1 MNNPT
6 SAATR
11 AQTELFHARSLGIS
25 LTVKDFPVS
34 LAWYTEV
41 LGFTKTRD
49 FVRDG
54 VVTGAALMA
63 GDVEVSINQDDGKK
77 GKDRV
82 LGQGISMRLTT
93 DESIDDVAARVRAA
107 GGTLDSEPADMPWG
121 ARIFAITDPSG
132 YKLVVSSPR
141 K

>member
-93 DESIDDVAARVRAA
+93 DESIDDVAARVKK
-107 GGTLDSEPADMPWG
+107 GGGKLEAEPADMPWG
-121 ARIFAITDPSG
+121 ARIFVITDPDG
-132 YKLVVSSPR
+132 YRFVVSSPR